1 MARVRESRATD
12 ARDVVILMARTTVD
26 TLERFVLFTKTLT
39 MLLVRKCVI
48 ATTTGLKIFVS
59 KSDIAR
65 SRYRMLGMVGGSFQ

>member
-39 MLLVRKCVI
+39 MRLVWKCVI

-65 SRYRMLGMVGGSFQ
+65 IRYRMLGMVGGRFQ